1 MSDHENW
8 KSPICVRVGANASTH
23 IAKASKSIKYTIQI
37 MCHEGVSPILDPII
51 VPSIKNTINITVA
64 KAQIVEDPIVEVEIS
79 RPMSVFFQ
87 MT

>member
-1 MSDHENW
+1 M
-8 KSPICVRVGANASTH
+8 GANASTH
-23 IAKASKSIKYTIQI
+23 IAKVSKNIKYTIQI
-37 MCHEGVSPILDPII
+37 MCHEGVSPILDPIM

-64 KAQIVEDPIVEVEIS
+64 NAPMVEDPSVEVEIS